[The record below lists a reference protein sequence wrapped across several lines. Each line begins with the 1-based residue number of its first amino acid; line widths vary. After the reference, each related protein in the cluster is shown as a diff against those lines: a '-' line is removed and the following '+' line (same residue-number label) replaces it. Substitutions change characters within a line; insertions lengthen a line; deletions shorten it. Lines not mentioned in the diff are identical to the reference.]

1 MIDVYNM
8 TSHTRP
14 SRLSVCNIKKAGNGP
29 GDEAIHVCTM
39 YIIHIQIH
47 IDQQVHWKLQTH
59 ALCSIKAIIILY
71 MKIN

>member
-29 GDEAIHVCTM
+29 GGEAIHVPYSREKAPM
-39 YIIHIQIH
+39 GGAPYIGL
-47 IDQQVHWKLQTH
+47 KLGGGRTF
-59 ALCSIKAIIILY
+59 A
-71 MKIN
+71 